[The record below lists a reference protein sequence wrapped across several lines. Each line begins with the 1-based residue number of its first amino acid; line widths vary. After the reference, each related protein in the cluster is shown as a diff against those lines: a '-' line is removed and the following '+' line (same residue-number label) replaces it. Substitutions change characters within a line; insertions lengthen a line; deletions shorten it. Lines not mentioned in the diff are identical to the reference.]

1 MSHDGFAGMSQ
12 LSEPALNRAFLST
25 ALAQRGDRLFAIAAA
40 FVSLVGF
47 IVMVPFARVQ
57 WPPVWGFIPSYEAA
71 LAVTDLVTAALLLS
85 QFGRLGSRAL
95 LVLACGYLFSSLMA
109 VPHALTFPGL
119 FSATGL
125 LGAGPQSTAWLYMFW
140 HGGFPLLVIS
150 YALLKRAESR
160 SFWQPRQVWAAA
172 ICGAIVVVVAVC
184 CLTLLATAGTWAL
197 PPIMAG
203 NGYTAAMRVVVSS
216 VWMLSAVALIVLL
229 SHRPLSVLDL
239 WLAVVMCAWIFDI
252 ALSAVL
258 NAGRFDVGFYAGRIY
273 GLLAASFVLVVL
285 LTETG
290 NLYARLASS
299 LQLTEERNRELHAS
313 ERALRQARD
322 AAVGAEKAKSQFLAT
337 ASHDLRQPLHAMNLF
352 ISALRRR
359 VSGPE
364 APMLVDNMGAAVKS
378 MQMMFDSLLD
388 ISKLNAGVVTPAI
401 QDFAIEEVMAQLR
414 NEFAGPAAAKAVD
427 FIVRGSPATVRTDP
441 TLVQS
446 ILRNLISNAV
456 RYTKA
461 GCVAVE
467 CSDHGAFLRI
477 QVVDTG
483 TGIPADNLELAFNEF
498 QRFDKSDARER
509 GLGLGLAIVRRLAR
523 LLDLKIDVASEVGRG
538 STFSVEIPLSTATAP
553 SNLDRRAAATPLVGR
568 RVLLVEDDPMV
579 RQAVAREISD
589 WGAEAITAAT
599 PDEALDLVAAQP
611 QRLPDVAI
619 IDRDLGKS
627 MTGPQLLRS
636 LVARFGA
643 IPAVIVTG
651 ATDPDALAELRASGF
666 RWLTKPID
674 SDTLKGAISNL
685 LPARPAARS

>member
-1 MSHDGFAGMSQ
+1 MSQ
-12 LSEPALNRAFLST
+12 LSEPAFDRAFLST
-25 ALAQRGDRLFAIAAA
+25 ALAQRGDRLFAIVAA

-47 IVMVPFARVQ
+47 TVMVPFARVQ
-57 WPPVWGFIPSYEAA
+57 LPQVWGFIPSYESA

-85 QFGRLGSRAL
+85 QFVRLGSRAL
-95 LVLACGYLFSSLMA
+95 LVLACGYLFSALIA

-140 HGGFPLLVIS
+140 HGVFPLLVIT

-160 SFWQPRQVWAAA
+160 SFWQPRQVWAAG
-172 ICGAIVVVVAVC
+172 ICGAIVVVVSVC

-229 SHRPLSVLDL
+229 SQRRLSVLDL

-258 NAGRFDVGFYAGRIY
+258 NAGRFDLGFYAGRIY

-299 LQLTEERNRELHAS
+299 LQLAEARNKELHAS
-313 ERALRQARD
+313 ERALQQARD
-322 AAVGAEKAKSQFLAT
+322 AAVSAEKAKSQFLAT

-401 QDFAIEEVMAQLR
+401 RDFAIEEVMAQLR
-414 NEFAGPAAAKAVD
+414 NEFAGPAAAKGVD
-427 FIVRGSPATVRTDP
+427 FIVYGSQATVRTDP

-467 CSDHGAFLRI
+467 CSDSGAFLRI

-483 TGIPADNLELAFNEF
+483 TGIPADKLELAFNEF

-538 STFSVEIPLSTATAP
+538 STFSVEIPLSTHTAR
-553 SNLDRRAAATPLVGR
+553 SDFDRRATATPLVGR

-579 RQAVAREISD
+579 REAVAREISD

-599 PDEALDLVAAQP
+599 PDEALELVAAQP
-611 QRLPDVAI
+611 QELPDVAI

-651 ATDPDALAELRASGF
+651 ATDPDALAELRASNL
-666 RWLTKPID
+666 RWLTKPVD
-674 SDTLKGAISNL
+674 SDTLKGVIGDL
-685 LPARPAARS
+685 LPVRSAVQS

>member
-1 MSHDGFAGMSQ
+1 MSQ
-12 LSEPALNRAFLST
+12 LSEPVLDRAFLST
-25 ALAQRGDRLFAIAAA
+25 ALAQRTDRRLAIVAG
-40 FVSLVGF
+40 FVSLSGF
-47 IVMVPFARVQ
+47 VVMAPFARLPLPQ
-57 WPPVWGFIPSYEAA
+57 VWGFIPSYESA
-71 LAVTDLVTAALLLS
+71 LAVTDLITAALLLS

-95 LVLACGYLFSSLMA
+95 LVLGCGYLFSALMA

-119 FSATGL
+119 FSVTGL

-140 HGGFPLLVIS
+140 HGGFPLLVTS

-160 SFWQPRQVWAAA
+160 TTWQLRHVRAAG
-172 ICGAIVVVVAVC
+172 ICAAVAVVVAVC
-184 CLTLLATAGTWAL
+184 CLTLLATAAVGAL
-197 PPIMAG
+197 PNIMAG
-203 NGYTAAMRVVVSS
+203 NGYTPVMRLVVSS
-216 VWMLSAVALIVLL
+216 VWMLSVVALVALL
-229 SHRPLSVLDL
+229 WQRPLSVLDL
-239 WLAVVMCAWIFDI
+239 WLAVVMCAWLSDI

-258 NAGRFDVGFYAGRIY
+258 NAGRFDLGFYAGRIY

-299 LQLTEERNRELHAS
+299 LQLAEERNHELRAS
-313 ERALRQARD
+313 ELALRQARD

-401 QDFAIEEVMAQLR
+401 QDSAVEDVLAQLR
-414 NEFAGPAAAKAVD
+414 NEFAGPAAAKGID
-427 FIVRGSPATVRTDP
+427 FIIRGSPATVRTDP
-441 TLVQS
+441 TLLQS

-461 GCVAVE
+461 GHVTLE
-467 CSDHGAFLRI
+467 CSEYGAFLRI

-483 TGIPADNLELAFNEF
+483 TGIPADKLELAFNEF

-579 RQAVAREISD
+579 REAVAREISD

-611 QRLPDVAI
+611 RRLPDVAI

-651 ATDPDALAELRASGF
+651 ATDPDALAELRASNL
-666 RWLTKPID
+666 RWLTKPVD
-674 SDTLKGAISNL
+674 SNTLKGVIGDL
-685 LPARPAARS
+685 LPVRSAVQS